1 MIIVRLNKNKEKKI
15 INLYPRVFKDEIF
28 EIQGEKIEGE
38 ICNVFSNDY
47 QFIGKGFYSNGNI
60 SVKMLSTEDTE
71 INKSFFKQK
80 IKIASKKRA
89 SLNHSFRLIHA
100 EADGIPGLII
110 DKYKEYYILQFR
122 NKGVENF
129 KKEIVD
135 SLIELFQPKSIYE
148 RSDFESR
155 VEDEIE
161 RNVGH
166 LYGDKI
172 PKEIIIDEHGIQYFV
187 NPTEGQKT
195 GFFFDQKDSRKF
207 VRELTKKDSLAL
219 DAHTFTGGFALN
231 MSKAGAKKVIAIDK
245 DKESLEVAK
254 RNSELNNIKNIEFVN
269 STYENYMKE
278 YQGEKFDIIVLDPPS
293 LIKKKSER
301 KKGVNIF
308 KNIVELAKPH
318 IKDEGILGVC
328 SCAYHAD
335 LDLLIESTRKAFYA
349 DKKLLQFVGM
359 TYQSLDHPWILQIPE
374 SLYLKCLWMKII
386 NL

>member
-28 EIQGEKIEGE
+28 EIQGEKNEGE

-47 QFIGKGFYSNGNI
+47 RFVGKGFYSNGNI
-60 SVKMLSTEDTE
+60 SVKMLTTEDKN
-71 INKSFFKQK
+71 INNEFFKQK
-80 IKIASKKRA
+80 IHIASKKRI
-89 SLNHSFRLIHA
+89 SLGQSYRLIHA

-110 DKYKEYYILQFR
+110 DKYNDYYIIQLR
-122 NKGVENF
+122 NKGVENY

-135 SLIELFQPKSIYE
+135 SLIELFKPKAIYE
-148 RSDFESR
+148 RSDFESN
-155 VEDEIE
+155 VEDRIE

-166 LYGDKI
+166 LYGEKI
-172 PKEIIIDEHGIQYFV
+172 PKEIIIEEHGIKYFV

-195 GFFFDQKDSRKF
+195 GFFFDQKESRKF

-231 MSKAGAKKVIAIDK
+231 MSYAGARKVIAIDK
-245 DKESLEVAK
+245 DKESLKVAK
-254 RNSELNNIKNIEFVN
+254 RNSELNAIKNIEYVN
-269 STYENYMKE
+269 STYENYMKDYE
-278 YQGEKFDIIVLDPPS
+278 GEKFDIIVLDPPS

-335 LDLLIESTRKAFYA
+335 IDLLIESTRKAFYSE
-349 DKKLLQFVGM
+349 KILLQFVGM